1 VAQIPATW
9 PLALLMTK
17 PSAEA
22 PCAVPVRARERDK
35 ETFPALFDRYVGN
48 VYGFLRD
55 LLGDDTAA
63 DEGTQEVFFRAYD
76 RLSSLREQD
85 RVLPWLL
92 GIARNVSLEQY
103 RARRRNVVVA
113 LPEEPGP
120 DALDADACA
129 HLDEALHALSPESL
143 LLGRETEVLVAR
155 ALQALPEERRAAL
168 LLRVDHGLSYDEIAQ
183 LMGWSLAKVKVELHR
198 ARGALRARLAELH
211 GGTP

>member
-22 PCAVPVRARERDK
+22 PERTVPSRARARSGEDAFR
-35 ETFPALFDRYVGN
+35 AVFDRYVGN

-55 LLGDDTAA
+55 LLGDETAA
-63 DEGTQEVFFRAYD
+63 DEGTQEVFLRAYD
-76 RLSSLREQD
+76 RLASLREPE

-92 GIARNVSLEQY
+92 GIARNVSLEQH
-103 RARRRNVVVA
+103 RARRRNAVVA
-113 LPEEPGP
+113 LPEEDGA
-120 DALDADACA
+120 DALSEDA
-129 HLDEALHALSPESL
+129 LVDEALHALSPESL
-143 LLGRETEVLVAR
+143 LLGRETEALVSR
-155 ALQALPEERRAAL
+155 ALLALPEDRRAAL
-168 LLRVDHGLSYDEIAQ
+168 LLRIDHGLSYDEIAQ

-198 ARGALRARLAELH
+198 ARGVLRARLAELH